1 MNRAS
6 KTKYKLN
13 RVTSISLSQANARA
27 VRFYFGEK
35 KEKRGRKGG
44 NSGEKN

>member
-13 RVTSISLSQANARA
+13 RVTSISLSQANERGSEILFW
-27 VRFYFGEK
+27 RKKGEK
-35 KEKRGRKGG
+35 T
-44 NSGEKN
+44 